1 MLIAKEK
8 KNYHNIL
15 IESVLERYKD
25 AEQRK
30 KLIESRMEEGESYI
44 TLHMSLKRTLRKNK
58 EMKRIKQM
66 QQRRGDGQEEEETK
80 VTQDPPLDVMKLKTQ
95 AVLN

>member
-1 MLIAKEK
+1 MMLIAKEK

-58 EMKRIKQM
+58 EMKRIK
-66 QQRRGDGQEEEETK
+66 
-80 VTQDPPLDVMKLKTQ
+80 
-95 AVLN
+95 